1 MSDCGWLWKLA
12 PLLRELASKWHISG
26 DLENFLKVGCFCLPT
41 LKVYDATYVWQHTAM
56 SIYPYMTT
64 LSPLLLGN
72 VKDKVANVR
81 VITRQYSAHSCQN
94 MTRLTQRLVAR
105 SVARQQLRSL
115 SERLGMSKLKRRRRN
130 RNSRQADQ
138 LWISWYWWL
147 WLLIQIMILRL
158 QAQPYSF
165 KICMFMKEP
174 SHI

>member
-1 MSDCGWLWKLA
+1 
-12 PLLRELASKWHISG
+12 
-26 DLENFLKVGCFCLPT
+26 
-41 LKVYDATYVWQHTAM
+41 M

-138 LWISWYWWL
+138 LWIS
-147 WLLIQIMILRL
+147 
-158 QAQPYSF
+158 
-165 KICMFMKEP
+165 
-174 SHI
+174 